1 MKILMLNY
9 EFPPLGGGGGRVS
22 FSLAKGFKKQGYEVD
37 VITSR
42 YKGLPKLEN
51 IDGINIYRVI
61 ILGREKEQ
69 TATFLSMFSFLFSG
83 FLCGIRLCAKNRY
96 DFINTHFVLPTG
108 PLGFLLSKIFQ
119 LKNILSIHGGD
130 IYDPS
135 KKSSPHNHLYLR
147 LLVRYLL
154 NRSHCIVAQSTDT
167 RENAIKYYNPKKCIK
182 IIPLPYEAFI
192 FNPVS
197 RKQLDLQENMKY
209 LISVGRLIK
218 RKGFEYLI
226 SCLKLL
232 DDNVALLIIG
242 DGDEKAY
249 LSDLAYKLR
258 LKERVHFLGQISEEK
273 KFQYLSNADI
283 YVLSSLHEG
292 FGIVLQ
298 EAMQVGLPLVST
310 NHGGQVDMVKHNVN
324 GLLVE
329 RCHVQGLADGIKKL
343 LNNKKLY
350 QRISQ
355 NNRAALDKYN
365 TRTIIDNYL
374 NLNLS

>member
-1 MKILMLNY
+1 MLNY

-22 FSLAKGFKKQGYEVD
+22 FSLAKGFEKQGYEVD

-42 YKGLPKLEN
+42 YMGLPKLEN

-61 ILGREKEQ
+61 VLGREKEQ

-108 PLGFLLSKIFQ
+108 PLGFLLSKIFH
-119 LKNILSIHGGD
+119 LKNILSLHGGD

-135 KKSSPHNHLYLR
+135 KKSSPHKHLYLR

-154 NRSHCIVAQSTDT
+154 NRSDYLVAQSTNT
-167 RENAIKYYNPKKCIK
+167 RKNAIKYYNPKKRIK

-192 FNPVS
+192 FNPIS
-197 RKQLDLQENMKY
+197 RNQLDLKENMKY

-249 LSDLAYKLR
+249 LSDLAYKLH

-310 NHGGQVDMVKHNVN
+310 NHGGQVDIVKHNVN

-329 RCHVQGLADGIKKL
+329 RCHVQGLADGIEKL

-350 QRISQ
+350 QRMSQ
-355 NNRAALDKYN
+355 NNRSALDKYN

-374 NLNLS
+374 NLT